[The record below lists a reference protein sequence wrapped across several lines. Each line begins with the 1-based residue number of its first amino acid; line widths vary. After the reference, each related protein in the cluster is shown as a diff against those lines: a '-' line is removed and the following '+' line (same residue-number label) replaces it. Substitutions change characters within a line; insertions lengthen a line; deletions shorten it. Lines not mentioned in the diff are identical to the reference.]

1 MLSILSLHQ
10 APASY
15 AMALGRFLAIRCP
28 LARRFNPLSRARCAW
43 NADPVPVEVS
53 VRAVVRSQHEVQG
66 IRSSASSTS
75 SSSCRHITITM
86 RIVICVIRCSPFG
99 SSSTRSMR
107 MRLTPPNWSCQRCQ
121 SIDLGTEA
129 AAKRPQESLCGVNP
143 SPQPFQEQ
151 CAHS

>member
-1 MLSILSLHQ
+1 MPTILCLHQ

-66 IRSSASSTS
+66 IRSSISSTS
-75 SSSCRHITITM
+75 SSCHHITITM

-107 MRLTPPNWSCQRCQ
+107 MRLTPKNWSCQRCQ

-129 AAKRPQESLCGVNP
+129 PAKRFQESLRGVNP